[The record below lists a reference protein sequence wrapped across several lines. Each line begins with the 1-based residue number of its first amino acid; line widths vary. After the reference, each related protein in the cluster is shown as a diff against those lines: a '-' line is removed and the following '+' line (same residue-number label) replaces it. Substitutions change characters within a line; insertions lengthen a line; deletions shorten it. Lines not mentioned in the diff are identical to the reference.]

1 MKGKVR
7 DACHGQGRMAGRW
20 MEENRAFFPVAA
32 ADYIFYY
39 QLYFYV
45 FAAADYIFY
54 YQFYFYVFAAADYIF
69 YYQFYFY
76 VFAAADYEH
85 CTFFIQIF
93 FLLLLIVSD
102 F

>member
-20 MEENRAFFPVAA
+20 MEENRVFFPVAA

-39 QLYFYV
+39 QL
-45 FAAADYIFY
+45 
-54 YQFYFYVFAAADYIF
+54 
-69 YYQFYFY
+69 YFY